1 MVPHS
6 WLIKCLNLLRAADNI
21 SVLINN
27 SISTWKTEL
36 TAAENFLGE
45 VNINLEGNLPVK
57 QSIASSFL
65 RVVDPSDL
73 RKCSLEKERDLLT
86 MHQLYIHDLKL
97 YGIKENHKDSLVQ
110 LVRVIITDICK
121 DFGTNKCTILILKR
135 RKIVQT
141 EGIDLLVKGK
151 IRSLDEDN
159 KGFKYLGII
168 EVDYIKHTEMKEIV
182 GKEY

>member
-21 SVLINN
+21 SALINN

-36 TAAENFLGE
+36 TAAEIFLGE

-65 RVVDPSDL
+65 RVIDPSDL

-86 MHQLYIHDLKL
+86 IYYTYM
-97 YGIKENHKDSLVQ
+97 
-110 LVRVIITDICK
+110 T
-121 DFGTNKCTILILKR
+121 
-135 RKIVQT
+135 
-141 EGIDLLVKGK
+141 
-151 IRSLDEDN
+151 
-159 KGFKYLGII
+159 
-168 EVDYIKHTEMKEIV
+168 
-182 GKEY
+182 